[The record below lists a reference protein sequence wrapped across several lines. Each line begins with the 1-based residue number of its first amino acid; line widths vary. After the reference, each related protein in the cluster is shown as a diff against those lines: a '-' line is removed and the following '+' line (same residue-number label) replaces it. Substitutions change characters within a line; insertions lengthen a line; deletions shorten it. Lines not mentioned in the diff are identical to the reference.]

1 MNDTLIIAMP
11 TWFYWFLVAWL
22 AIDATRTIV
31 KMVNEYLQYRINKQS

>member
-22 AIDATRTIV
+22 ALDATRTIL
-31 KMVNEYLQYRINKQS
+31 NIFNQYLQYRINKQS